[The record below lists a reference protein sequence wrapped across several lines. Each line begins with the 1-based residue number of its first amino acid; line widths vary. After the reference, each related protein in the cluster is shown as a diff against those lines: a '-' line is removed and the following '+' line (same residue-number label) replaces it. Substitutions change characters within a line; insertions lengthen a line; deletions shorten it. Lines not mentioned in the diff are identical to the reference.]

1 MKYLF
6 KIQNKKE
13 GYTVRVFRQRQE
25 IIAELEDCFDT
36 KVFKGSAR
44 NSEPEFD
51 LSKGVRI
58 AVARAKKEYYLNE
71 IEKYKRY
78 INSQIRE
85 LNEKLD
91 TVTYLDKKYLLN
103 REVRE
108 NHEYQGKVA
117 FWKIQEKK
125 DTDVVDLSK

>member
-6 KIQNKKE
+6 KIHNKKE
-13 GYTVRVFRQRQE
+13 GYTVKVFRHGQE
-25 IIAELEDCFDT
+25 IIAELKDCWDI
-36 KVFKGSAR
+36 KVFKGFAR

-71 IEKYKRY
+71 IEKYKSY

-91 TVTYLDKKYLLN
+91 TITYLDKKYLLN

-108 NHEYQGKVA
+108 NPEYLGKIA

-125 DTDVVDLSK
+125 DLK